1 MNPGAYPKG
10 HFMQHTRFAMTSQ
23 ATRVP
28 ARSASE
34 GDANSRESAL
44 SAAEQCRLEL
54 LRRGI
59 EPIE

>member
-1 MNPGAYPKG
+1 
-10 HFMQHTRFAMTSQ
+10 MQHTRFAMTSQ

-28 ARSASE
+28 ARSAGGS
-34 GDANSRESAL
+34 DADNRENAL

>member
-1 MNPGAYPKG
+1 
-10 HFMQHTRFAMTSQ
+10 MQHTRFAMTNQ

-28 ARSASE
+28 ARSASA
-34 GDANSRESAL
+34 GDAENRENAL
-44 SAAEQCRLEL
+44 SAAEQVRLEL